1 MQLLTLSEAAAL
13 LERRRGK
20 KVWKKT
26 VKTWGEQGWFQLHW
40 ANGYKVNRDE
50 FIQWAARAGRLR
62 RSDAT
67 GTLHH
72 RRTQGGRG

>member
-26 VKTWGEQGWFQLHW
+26 VKAWGEQGWFQLHW
-40 ANGYKVNRDE
+40 VNGWKVERDA

-62 RSDAT
+62 QSSAT
-67 GTLHH
+67 GTI
-72 RRTQGGRG
+72 